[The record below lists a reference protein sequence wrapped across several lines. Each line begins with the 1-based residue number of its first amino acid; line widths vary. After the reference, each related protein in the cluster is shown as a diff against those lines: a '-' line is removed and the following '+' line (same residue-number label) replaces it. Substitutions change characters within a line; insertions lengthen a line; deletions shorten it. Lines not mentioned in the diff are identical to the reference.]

1 MALRPFQF
9 AAGVHRDGFKAE
21 VRCLAPERVL
31 PPTRLRRRGSPRFE
45 PLDISL
51 TPRCYCPPASKAE
64 GGIPDRLWPSL
75 VEASPSPDLHR
86 AGWRAW
92 TRVPRCVVRHPG
104 HLHLRGEALILTHS
118 SELLKPTACTV
129 TLMAGS
135 DGRPAPFQRGYMCN
149 RLRWLA
155 PWWVVGS
162 LLGCTENTAP
172 TPASN
177 GVNAAA
183 ARAPTITA
191 LELTNQQGI
200 AYSLN
205 DAGRIV
211 GLSMTAQGPR
221 GFVWDKGALTKLGTL
236 GSGEGSMAVAVNDRG
251 AVVGL
256 SPTMGSATT
265 GFPHAFLWEKGML
278 TDLGTLP
285 NAVYSYSVAAGIN
298 SRGDIVGSSYTAHG
312 DEHAVLWKNGVAI
325 DLDPSTGYSSSA
337 SSINELGQV
346 VGSIGPAPSAFL
358 WQDSVITTLGVLPG
372 ANYSNASEI
381 NNRGQVVGTS
391 GGFHPDWGYWQHAV
405 IWDRG
410 VATDLGVL
418 SGDTLSGATGI
429 NAAGDVVGWS
439 YTPSAGEEAH
449 AFLWRRGVAI
459 DLGVGEAWA
468 INNKGDI
475 VGQRSGKPVLWTIK

>member
-1 MALRPFQF
+1 
-9 AAGVHRDGFKAE
+9 
-21 VRCLAPERVL
+21 
-31 PPTRLRRRGSPRFE
+31 
-45 PLDISL
+45 
-51 TPRCYCPPASKAE
+51 
-64 GGIPDRLWPSL
+64 
-75 VEASPSPDLHR
+75 
-86 AGWRAW
+86 
-92 TRVPRCVVRHPG
+92 
-104 HLHLRGEALILTHS
+104 
-118 SELLKPTACTV
+118 
-129 TLMAGS
+129 
-135 DGRPAPFQRGYMCN
+135 
-149 RLRWLA
+149 
-155 PWWVVGS
+155 
-162 LLGCTENTAP
+162 
-172 TPASN
+172 
-177 GVNAAA
+177 
-183 ARAPTITA
+183 
-191 LELTNQQGI
+191 
-200 AYSLN
+200 
-205 DAGRIV
+205 
-211 GLSMTAQGPR
+211 MTAQGPR

-251 AVVGL
+251 AVVGV

-358 WQDSVITTLGVLPG
+358 WQNSVITTLGVLPG
-372 ANYSNASEI
+372 AGYSNASEI

-418 SGDTLSGATGI
+418 SADTLSGQPASMRRVTWL
-429 NAAGDVVGWS
+429 AGAIRQV
-439 YTPSAGEEAH
+439 PA
-449 AFLWRRGVAI
+449 RRRTHFYGGVASPSI
-459 DLGVGEAWA
+459 SGSGRLG
-468 INNKGDI
+468 
-475 VGQRSGKPVLWTIK
+475 RSTTKVTSSARGLANRSCGRSNRSPGCHLGREK